1 MDFKINF
8 ITFSPTPTYIDYIGG
23 IMVCHN
29 LAHSL
34 SLLGENS
41 YIYANNT
48 KPTSNVQTIPWG
60 TELEY
65 DKENTILIVPAGA
78 GEHTFEHS
86 IPENLKNIPNK
97 IRWLINDQVKTY
109 PKEDKMYQNSTYFKT
124 LNPDSNISP
133 LKAYD
138 VDFNV
143 FYNKNLKRNGG
154 CFYTKGQHIQTQH
167 HKDSDLCLDNIY
179 SLSTQE
185 RNIYLS
191 KIFNEKEYFVCY
203 SHRSSTA
210 KLAALCGCVTIVI
223 PYDDTPYKYWYENIP
238 SMRCGISYGPNN
250 IQHAKDTIHLV
261 KQNIQTHITNANN
274 SIENMRNES
283 YTWLKQKYKIDNQ

>member
-41 YIYANNT
+41 YIYANST
-48 KPTSNVQTIPWG
+48 KPTSNAQIIPWG
-60 TELEY
+60 TKLEY
-65 DKENTILIVPAGA
+65 DKENTILIIPAGA
-78 GEHTFEHS
+78 GEHTFES
-86 IPENLKNIPNK
+86 YITEDIKNIPNK
-97 IRWLINDQVKTY
+97 IRWLINNQLKTY
-109 PKEDKMYQNSTYFKT
+109 PKEDKIYQNSTFFKT
-124 LNPDSNISP
+124 LEADSNINP

-143 FYNKNLKRNGG
+143 FYNKNLKRSGG
-154 CFYTKGQHIQTQH
+154 CFYTKGQTIQTQH
-167 HKDSDLCLDNIY
+167 HKDSDLSLDNIY
-179 SLSTQE
+179 SLPVEE

-210 KLAALCGCVTIVI
+210 KLAALCGCITIVI
-223 PYDDTPYKYWYENIP
+223 PYDDTPYEYWYENIP
-238 SMRCGISYGPNN
+238 SMRCGISYGPDN

-261 KQNIQTHITNANN
+261 KQNVLNHI
-274 SIENMRNES
+274 IECHDSVKNMRNES
-283 YTWLKQKYKIDNQ
+283 YSWLKQKYNITP